1 MNRRQVERVAFCDD
15 EAAGQFSAES
25 AKDQLRKNNLRG
37 RRADIDTHARKRD
50 RVELPQGMLFLY
62 VEPVRVVV
70 VIVWKIV
77 HFAASGNHCGRYSIM
92 RLKIFTTKDTKSTKF

>member
-1 MNRRQVERVAFCDD
+1 MF
-15 EAAGQFSAES
+15 F
-25 AKDQLRKNNLRG
+25 
-37 RRADIDTHARKRD
+37 
-50 RVELPQGMLFLY
+50 LF

-77 HFAASGNHCGRYSIM
+77 HFAASGNHCGCYSVM